1 MFSVLCNLEINFY
14 MSNGTAQ
21 IYCLLNSYCFKLF
34 WWPLFVFLVGKY
46 CIELLTLF
54 LMLQRVL
61 SNSKSDVHFEFMKL
75 WVWLQST
82 SNDFFEHL
90 DICRFPFYLFL
101 TREAG
106 NGKSFLNLF
115 YLSFFGNGYLDE
127 GLCSYDAFMIIFRL
141 ICLFFRTT

>member
-1 MFSVLCNLEINFY
+1 MFSVLCNLEINVY

-82 SNDFFEHL
+82 SNDFFWT
-90 DICRFPFYLFL
+90 FGYLQI
-101 TREAG
+101 
-106 NGKSFLNLF
+106 SFLHIFDTWSWKRKVFFESFLF
-115 YLSFFGNGYLDE
+115 IVFWQR
-127 GLCSYDAFMIIFRL
+127 IFRRRFVQLWCIYDYFSTYLL
-141 ICLFFRTT
+141 IL